1 MRTREVGEIALGHR
15 RILSTPFVKQ
25 ALYFGGNADFF
36 FGLLNTGMMY
46 PPYKTITAAKEYFR

>member
-36 FGLLNTGMMY
+36 FR
-46 PPYKTITAAKEYFR
+46 AAEYRNDVSSLQNYNGS